1 MERIEI
7 IDAVGRKYAT
17 SNIENGEFSYP
28 KAFKE
33 KNLEFEPI
41 KKKSGKGSWQFLDIR
56 FELDGVSLLKWTLDN
71 MNDTK
76 IKLPA
81 TPDGKPDWQWMES
94 YIKSLPYG
102 DRL

>member
-33 KNLEFEPI
+33 KNPEFEPI
-41 KKKSGKGSWQFLDIR
+41 RRLRRTISSR
-56 FELDGVSLLKWTLDN
+56 RSMTTSLIW
-71 MNDTK
+71 
-76 IKLPA
+76 
-81 TPDGKPDWQWMES
+81 
-94 YIKSLPYG
+94 
-102 DRL
+102 

>member
-56 FELDGVSLLKWTLDN
+56 FELDGGLCLSRRRT
-71 MNDTK
+71 MPTS
-76 IKLPA
+76 
-81 TPDGKPDWQWMES
+81 GR
-94 YIKSLPYG
+94 
-102 DRL
+102 RLRSR